1 MKAPSSA
8 IWPLLHKC
16 CTDRPS
22 HTLEAPPTTS
32 ARTSSSAAPP
42 QAVSNVSGDA
52 VPRATGREPIP
63 FRYARRVRTIN
74 PQAACYKPAATPL
87 RAS

>member
-8 IWPLLHKC
+8 IWPLLRMC

-22 HTLEAPPTTS
+22 HTLKGSPSHSATPTAVMPSLLCETGMLDAPL
-32 ARTSSSAAPP
+32 ARKGPATAVSAAT
-42 QAVSNVSGDA
+42 Q
-52 VPRATGREPIP
+52 
-63 FRYARRVRTIN
+63 
-74 PQAACYKPAATPL
+74 

>member
-8 IWPLLHKC
+8 IWPLLRMC

-22 HTLEAPPTTS
+22 HTLEAPPATS
-32 ARTSSSAAPP
+32 SRTPSSAAPP
-42 QAVSNVSGDA
+42 QA
-52 VPRATGREPIP
+52 GREPIP
-63 FRYARRVRTIN
+63 FRYARQPRTST
-74 PQAACYKPAATPL
+74 PHAARYKPAAITL